1 MGFRGYLPVTYRGYY
16 AITTWGPLMGPMLC
30 TKESRYV
37 RMQLRSTVYTRVQK
51 TRSHAPRVAA
61 FISHTPI
68 HPIQPST
75 VLSILEETV
84 THEIQYFRYVTFERA
99 AAFTSHHSPVA
110 DTTPFVTTETF
121 PSGWGDICR
130 AATVARNATE
140 TRRVL
145 LLFLLFN
152 RNARWCSSTSGSN
165 LLPVR
170 LHRPID
176 NRAATT
182 TSLVCTYVRTCSFM
196 LLIFKCASVETVLFP
211 PSPSLEHVFVSR
223 SQERYYMRVLYSSL
237 SRGTNNTKIYRNNDV
252 QRYFIAKR
260 QSVEMYYNRYR
271 IIYRIGHRCC
281 RHYFWQLSHN
291 LKHVTVLS
299 VLNSFR
305 ILNRGDIRSYYAQ
318 LNTY

>member
-170 LHRPID
+170 LHRLID

-211 PSPSLEHVFVSR
+211 PLPPSNTFSFR
-223 SQERYYMRVLYSSL
+223 DRKRDIICASSSL
-237 SRGTNNTKIYRNNDV
+237 SLGRK
-252 QRYFIAKR
+252 FIEITMCR
-260 QSVEMYYNRYR
+260 DISSQSVECVEMYYNRYR
-271 IIYRIGHRCC
+271 IIYRIGHRVAAITFDSCPIT
-281 RHYFWQLSHN
+281 S
-291 LKHVTVLS
+291 
-299 VLNSFR
+299 
-305 ILNRGDIRSYYAQ
+305 
-318 LNTY
+318 NT

>member
-1 MGFRGYLPVTYRGYY
+1 MHLASLRLYR
-16 AITTWGPLMGPMLC
+16 
-30 TKESRYV
+30 
-37 RMQLRSTVYTRVQK
+37 
-51 TRSHAPRVAA
+51 
-61 FISHTPI
+61 I
-68 HPIQPST
+68 HPSIQSSHPLCSPYWKKRLHT
-75 VLSILEETV
+75 K
-84 THEIQYFRYVTFERA
+84 YNTFGTWRSSERLHLPA
-99 AAFTSHHSPVA
+99 
-110 DTTPFVTTETF
+110 TTAPWLIRRRLLLPKLFHR
-121 PSGWGDICR
+121 GGDGGGDICR

>member
-110 DTTPFVTTETF
+110 D
-121 PSGWGDICR
+121 ICR

-211 PSPSLEHVFVSR
+211 PIPPSNTFSFR
-223 SQERYYMRVLYSSL
+223 DRKRDIICASSSL
-237 SRGTNNTKIYRNNDV
+237 SLGRK
-252 QRYFIAKR
+252 FIEITMCR
-260 QSVEMYYNRYR
+260 DISSQSVECVEMYYNRYR
-271 IIYRIGHRCC
+271 IIYRIGHRVAAITFDSCPIT
-281 RHYFWQLSHN
+281 S
-291 LKHVTVLS
+291 
-299 VLNSFR
+299 
-305 ILNRGDIRSYYAQ
+305 
-318 LNTY
+318 NT

>member
-223 SQERYYMRVLYSSL
+223 SQERYYMRVLVSFF
-237 SRGTNNTKIYRNNDV
+237 GTKIYRNNDV

-260 QSVEMYYNRYR
+260 RMRRNVLQSISDYISNRTSR
-271 IIYRIGHRCC
+271 C

-291 LKHVTVLS
+291 LKHVTVRS

-305 ILNRGDIRSYYAQ
+305 ILNRGDIRFVVTTR
-318 LNTY
+318 N

>member
-1 MGFRGYLPVTYRGYY
+1 MHLASLRLYR
-16 AITTWGPLMGPMLC
+16 IHPSIQSSHPLCSPYW
-30 TKESRYV
+30 KKR
-37 RMQLRSTVYTRVQK
+37 YTRNTILSVRDVRASGCIYQPPQ
-51 TRSHAPRVAA
+51 PRGWYDAVCYYRN
-61 FISHTPI
+61 F
-68 HPIQPST
+68 
-75 VLSILEETV
+75 SIGV
-84 THEIQYFRYVTFERA
+84 
-99 AAFTSHHSPVA
+99 
-110 DTTPFVTTETF
+110 
-121 PSGWGDICR
+121 GMGGGDICR